1 MAGQY
6 YSPFKVKKLLEKIDE
21 IIETNNLQ
29 FVEHNVEEVLEDETV
44 IIKFNVFEGKKTLV
58 ERINILGNNVTNE
71 SVIRAELLLDE
82 GDPFTNL
89 NLDKSIAR
97 SNPEKYLNVVPNV
110 KSGSEPN
117 LKIIDISVEEQPT
130 GEIKAGAG
138 VGTNGGNFVFDISEN
153 NWLAKGKELDLI

>member
-1 MAGQY
+1 M
-6 YSPFKVKKLLEKIDE
+6 EKIDE

-44 IIKFNVFEGKKTLV
+44 IIKFNVFEGKKVLV

-89 NLDKSIAR
+89 NLDKSIAKIKSR
-97 SNPEKYLNVVPNV
+97 KIFKNVVPNV

-117 LKIIDISVEEQPT
+117 LKS
-130 GEIKAGAG
+130 
-138 VGTNGGNFVFDISEN
+138 
-153 NWLAKGKELDLI
+153 